1 MEVDEVAL
9 DPDYMLYPD
18 PYPAMTDWPPK
29 TASARPDSKVYVPM
43 GGGEKVG
50 ESEPER
56 AGEEDNEEEDY
67 MSMETPASLQ
77 AQDRQESKTRQSG
90 LSQSHLSLRPS
101 RTMSESQV
109 STSDYERIW
118 DIEYAVP
125 FQNAKGS
132 KDDSSLQLTSN
143 GTPQTIKRPPVIP
156 PRPDLVNNTE
166 KAASQR
172 PDRTVGV
179 GSYGTTSRKRPIPT
193 PRQKARERLRP
204 LSDDLSNKSD
214 PDESRRRS
222 NTDIGVVN
230 DTKTAPSVDSQKKLG
245 PQVPAPYEPKR
256 TQNGAEVGVEG
267 ENTAVRADSEELNK
281 LTVVKK
287 STVSKPGQSAAAAVT
302 SESCHHNGSSCA
314 SQKPRNENS
323 SVTQDLIDSSS
334 DSNECPPLP
343 PKQHATLQQP
353 VYHTLV
359 SNSLC
364 PNITDH
370 EINQPSPLPPRK
382 PEISSEATDL
392 AYNVVPLFD
401 DNRNLV
407 NTHQPPVEGCGLNA
421 LRMNPLPSSAA
432 AVPVSQAAA
441 SVCQGGSN
449 FKLRSAVT
457 GSDNST
463 NNLNSV
469 ISHAVKLENQALRPA
484 NPVSESANPPSA
496 KIEKSY
502 GHEIDAGIQEIQDVC
517 GKDVSRDWCYAA
529 LLQHECDV
537 KQAIENIKVQK
548 LATITGKSEA
558 FCRRTLK
565 HCSWDM
571 DRAAVYIME
580 NFQGKDV

>member
-9 DPDYMLYPD
+9 DPGYMLYPD
-18 PYPAMTDWPPK
+18 PYPAMTHWPAK

-50 ESEPER
+50 ESEAER
-56 AGEEDNEEEDY
+56 AGEEDSEEEDY
-67 MSMETPASLQ
+67 MSMETPASLH

-90 LSQSHLSLRPS
+90 LGQSHLSQRPS

-143 GTPQTIKRPPVIP
+143 GAPQTIKRPPVIP
-156 PRPDLVNNTE
+156 SRPDLVNNTE
-166 KAASQR
+166 KTAPQR
-172 PDRTVGV
+172 PDRTVRV
-179 GSYGTTSRKRPIPT
+179 GSYGTTSRKRPVPT

-230 DTKTAPSVDSQKKLG
+230 DTKTAPSVDSQKTLR

-256 TQNGAEVGVEG
+256 IQNGAEVGVEG
-267 ENTAVRADSEELNK
+267 ENTAIRAVSEELNK
-281 LTVVKK
+281 LTVVEK
-287 STVSKPGQSAAAAVT
+287 STVSKPGQSVTAGVT
-302 SESCHHNGSSCA
+302 SGSCHHNGSNGA

-323 SVTQDLIDSSS
+323 SVTQDLIDFSS

-353 VYHTLV
+353 VYDAPV
-359 SNSLC
+359 SNSLI
-364 PNITDH
+364 PNIPDH
-370 EINQPSPLPPRK
+370 EINQPSPLPARK
-382 PEISSEATDL
+382 PDISSETMDL
-392 AYNVVPLFD
+392 AYKIVPLYDGSGNFI
-401 DNRNLV
+401 
-407 NTHQPPVEGCGLNA
+407 NTYQPPVESCGLNA
-421 LRMNPLPSSAA
+421 LRMNPLPSSA

-463 NNLNSV
+463 NNLKSV
-469 ISHAVKLENQALRPA
+469 ISRAVKLENQTLRLA

-529 LLQHECDV
+529 LLQYECDV
-537 KQAIENIKVQK
+537 KQVIDNIKVQK
-548 LATITGKSEA
+548 VATITGESEA

-565 HCSWDM
+565 HCNWNM
-571 DRAAVYIME
+571 DRAALYIME

>member
-9 DPDYMLYPD
+9 DPGYMLYPD

-50 ESEPER
+50 ESEVER
-56 AGEEDNEEEDY
+56 AGEEDSEEEDY

-90 LSQSHLSLRPS
+90 LSQSHLSQRPS

-143 GTPQTIKRPPVIP
+143 GAPQTIKRPPVIP
-156 PRPDLVNNTE
+156 PRPDLVNNTA

-179 GSYGTTSRKRPIPT
+179 GSFGTTSRKRPVPT
-193 PRQKARERLRP
+193 PRQKGRERLRP

-214 PDESRRRS
+214 SDESRRRS

-230 DTKTAPSVDSQKKLG
+230 DTKTAPSVDSQKTLR
-245 PQVPAPYEPKR
+245 PQVSAPYEPKR
-256 TQNGAEVGVEG
+256 IQNGVGVEG
-267 ENTAVRADSEELNK
+267 ENTAIRAVSEELNK
-281 LTVVKK
+281 LTVVDI
-287 STVSKPGQSAAAAVT
+287 S
-302 SESCHHNGSSCA
+302 HHNGSNGT

-323 SVTQDLIDSSS
+323 SVTQDLIDFSS
-334 DSNECPPLP
+334 DSNKCPPLP
-343 PKQHATLQQP
+343 PKQHATLEQP
-353 VYHTLV
+353 VYHTPV

-364 PNITDH
+364 PNIPDH
-370 EINQPSPLPPRK
+370 EINQPSPLPSRK
-382 PEISSEATDL
+382 PDVSNEAMDL
-392 AYNVVPLFD
+392 AYIIVPLFD
-401 DNRNLV
+401 DSGNLV
-407 NTHQPPVEGCGLNA
+407 YTHQPPVEGCGLNV

-432 AVPVSQAAA
+432 AVPVSQAA
-441 SVCQGGSN
+441 SSFCQGGSN

-496 KIEKSY
+496 EIEKSY
-502 GHEIDAGIQEIQDVC
+502 GHEIDAGILEIQDVC

-529 LLQHECDV
+529 LLQYECDV
-537 KQAIENIKVQK
+537 KQVIENIKVHK